1 LGKVDIA
8 LLLVKD
14 VFREFGDTLSVGL
27 CFEGISLVLQD
38 GLQFAVIR
46 NDTIVNNDE
55 FRFGVA
61 PDHVSQG
68 YKYVS
73 LPVRVTIEWGRLTM
87 RSPSSMGNTGMCHE
101 FLVHVDMLLVNE
113 LPQCRDF
120 ADLLEEIDFI
130 LAVTIHSDTSRIVS
144 TIL

>member
-1 LGKVDIA
+1 
-8 LLLVKD
+8 
-14 VFREFGDTLSVGL
+14 
-27 CFEGISLVLQD
+27 
-38 GLQFAVIR
+38 
-46 NDTIVNNDE
+46 
-55 FRFGVA
+55 
-61 PDHVSQG
+61 
-68 YKYVS
+68 
-73 LPVRVTIEWGRLTM
+73 
-87 RSPSSMGNTGMCHE
+87 MGNTGMCHE